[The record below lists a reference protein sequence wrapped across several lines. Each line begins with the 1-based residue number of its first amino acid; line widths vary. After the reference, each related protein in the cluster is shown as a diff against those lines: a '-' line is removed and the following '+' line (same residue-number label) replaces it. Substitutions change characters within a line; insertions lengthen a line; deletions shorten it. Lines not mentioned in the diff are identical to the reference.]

1 MCRLSVT
8 IVNAVMQNVKSPRAG
23 PPMMLGNMRELGLA
37 LILGFNFNAEARAA
51 EAVYLACS
59 GTLTISLKSQ
69 DLPAREEPWTV
80 SLAVDADKKAV
91 TIDDTSMPI
100 MSDASENIIAFRSDP
115 AADPGQ
121 GRRAIHWR
129 KVLPLWMLSHYLGW
143 LPLLQC

>member
-1 MCRLSVT
+1 MKPKQPT
-8 IVNAVMQNVKSPRAG
+8 SPA
-23 PPMMLGNMRELGLA
+23 MTLGNMRALGLA
-37 LILGFNFNAEARAA
+37 LILGFHLAEARAA

-69 DLPAREEPWTV
+69 SPDLPAREEPWTF

-115 AADPGQ
+115 AADPELDSFWGSLNSLT
-121 GRRAIHWR
+121 GEVSIHVREDALFAGACKPAR
-129 KVLPLWMLSHYLGW
+129 K
-143 LPLLQC
+143 QF